1 MPASDLGVWVVL
13 AQGRAVVTRV
23 AEASVAAEDEKV
35 KLEKKFQNKKVKFRL
50 RLVT

>member
-23 AEASVAAEDEKV
+23 AEASVAAEDGKV
-35 KLEKKFQNKKVKFRL
+35 KTIQNIVSVNTL
-50 RLVT
+50 ISG